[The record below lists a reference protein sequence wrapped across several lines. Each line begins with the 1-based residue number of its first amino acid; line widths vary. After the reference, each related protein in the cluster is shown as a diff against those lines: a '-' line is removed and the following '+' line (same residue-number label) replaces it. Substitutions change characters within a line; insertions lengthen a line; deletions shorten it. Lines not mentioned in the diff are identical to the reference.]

1 MATALEQVREYTGNE
16 YKYGFITD
24 VDEDRVANGLSED
37 VVRTIS
43 AKKDEPS
50 WMTEWR
56 LEAYRRWLTMEE
68 PTWQKPHFPPIDYQ
82 GDQLLLGPQG
92 EGGAEIARRGR
103 PRDPQDLR
111 QAGHPDP

>member
-68 PTWQKPHFPPIDYQ
+68 PTWQKPHFPPIY
-82 GDQLLLGPQG
+82 
-92 EGGAEIARRGR
+92 
-103 PRDPQDLR
+103 
-111 QAGHPDP
+111 